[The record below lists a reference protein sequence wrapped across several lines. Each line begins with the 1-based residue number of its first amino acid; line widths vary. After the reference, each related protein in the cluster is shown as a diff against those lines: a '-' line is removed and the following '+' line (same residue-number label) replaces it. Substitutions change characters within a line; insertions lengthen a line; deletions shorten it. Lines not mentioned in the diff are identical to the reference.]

1 MFQSDTGVI
10 KYYNV
15 SHFILLL
22 KLKIN
27 EMSEKS
33 FYPVAFPLTFRTDF
47 LPSAEDATASRFQ
60 ITSALVVAF
69 SNYYKTLQV
78 KMRKLYISY
87 AIYYFSFNFLLS
99 IIYLLFVIII
109 IIYHYLSFYLS
120 FYNQNKY
127 KQTSFKSN
135 FSLGQ
140 K

>member
-1 MFQSDTGVI
+1 M
-10 KYYNV
+10 
-15 SHFILLL
+15 L
-22 KLKIN
+22 
-27 EMSEKS
+27 
-33 FYPVAFPLTFRTDF
+33 
-47 LPSAEDATASRFQ
+47 
-60 ITSALVVAF
+60 
-69 SNYYKTLQV
+69 
-78 KMRKLYISY
+78 KLYISY

-140 K
+140 KWTNYQNKREMTVTKPAISSTESLNQFIDLHYLLVATNL